1 MNEIQTKTLESAIK
15 MLKACGVQYAIIDD
29 EGTQYGDLVVRKNS
43 IEKPKGKRRPLK
55 YPFGALTNHIRPV
68 IANLNVGD
76 VGRVPV
82 LPFDVES
89 VTGGVGSLCSKTWG
103 LKNHTA
109 CLTKD
114 RQYVEVLRLG

>member
-1 MNEIQTKTLESAIK
+1 MNEIQARTLESAIK
-15 MLKACGVQYAIIDD
+15 MLKACGAQYAIVDSD
-29 EGTQYGDLVVRKNS
+29 GNKHGDLELKKLP
-43 IEKPKGKRRPLK
+43 KPKGARRPLK
-55 YPFGALTNHIRPV
+55 YPFGALTNHIRP
-68 IANLNVGD
+68 IISKLNVGD

-82 LPFDVES
+82 APYDIEAV
-89 VTGGVGSLCSKTWG
+89 VGGVGSLCSKTWG